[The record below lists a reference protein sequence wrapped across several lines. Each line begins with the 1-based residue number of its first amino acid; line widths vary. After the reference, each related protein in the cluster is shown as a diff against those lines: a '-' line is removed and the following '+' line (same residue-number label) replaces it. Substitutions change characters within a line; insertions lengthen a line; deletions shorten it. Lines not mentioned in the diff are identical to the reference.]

1 MKPSVSALAGVVL
14 VTSGWVSAPAV
25 AFPQHDQATASRAVT
40 AASGTHAHSATAQ
53 DRGTTCHANVSAC
66 GCPPA
71 PPRAPTGLRPSA
83 SSPRY

>member
-1 MKPSVSALAGVVL
+1 MKPSVSVLAGAVL

-53 DRGTTCHANVSAC
+53 DSGTTCHVHSSGC
-66 GCPPA
+66 GCA
-71 PPRAPTGLRPSA
+71 LCSAARAARA
-83 SSPRY
+83 ASPR